1 MTNTVI
7 TPDIIAKEALMQL
20 ENNLVMGKL
29 VHREY
34 KREFVKVGAT
44 VDVRKPVRFSVTDG
58 ATRSNQ
64 DVQEAST
71 PFTIDQRKHVSWKFA
86 TQDLTLSVE
95 QYSERY
101 IKPAMIA
108 LANTVDSSL
117 LNLYKNVSQ
126 YVGTAGTTPS
136 TFANLGA
143 PAVRLDKGAV
153 PSEERVMVLDPSA
166 AFNVADML
174 KGLYNPELVK
184 GAIRGKS
191 MGPIAGLS
199 TYMDQNVKTHTPGTW
214 GTTPLVKGASQGV
227 TYANAAHTY
236 GSTSQ
241 TLLVDGFTVTTGTAK
256 AGDRFTIAGV
266 YAVNPVSKETLSVL
280 QEFVVQADATA
291 DGSGNASLT
300 ISPAIITS
308 GAFQTVSAAPAD
320 NAAITFVS
328 TSYVANMA
336 FHKNAFGLVTVPL
349 ELPDGAAFKARQS
362 DNGFSVRVVKDYDID
377 ADEDIIRLDI
387 LYGVKALYPE
397 LATLLLG

>member
-1 MTNTVI
+1 MANTII

-34 KREFVKVGAT
+34 KKEFVKVGAT
-44 VDVRKPVRFSVTDG
+44 VDVRKPVKFSVTDG
-58 ATRSNQ
+58 ATRSGQ

-71 PFTIDQRKHVSWKFA
+71 PFTIDKRKHVSWSFN

-108 LANTVDSSL
+108 LANQVDSDLLSL
-117 LNLYKNVSQ
+117 HKNVSQ

-153 PSEERVMVLDPSA
+153 PSEERRMVLDPNA

-174 KGLYNPELVK
+174 KSLYNPELVK

-191 MGPIAGLS
+191 MGPIAGLE
-199 TYMDQNVKTHTPGTW
+199 TYMDQNVKTHTVGTW
-214 GTTPLVKGASQGV
+214 GTTPLVAGASQSV
-227 TYANAAHTY
+227 TYAAAAHTY
-236 GSTSQ
+236 GTTSQ
-241 TLLVDGFTVTTGTAK
+241 TLNIDGLTATTGTVK
-256 AGDRFTIAGV
+256 AGDRFTLAGV
-266 YAVNPVSKETLSVL
+266 YAVNPVSKETLSTL

-291 DGSGNASLT
+291 DGTGAATIT

-320 NAAITFVS
+320 NAAITRVS
-328 TSYVANMA
+328 SNFVANLA

-349 ELPDGAAFKARQS
+349 ELPDGAAFKARES
-362 DNGFSVRVVKDYDID
+362 HNGYSVRVVKDYDID
-377 ADEDIIRLDI
+377 ADTDIIRLDI

-397 LATLLLG
+397 LACVLMG

>member
-1 MTNTVI
+1 MANSII

-34 KREFVKVGAT
+34 KKEFVKVGAT
-44 VDVRKPVRFSVTDG
+44 VDVRKPVKFSVTDG

-71 PFTIDQRKHVSWKFA
+71 PFTIDKRKHVSWKFN

-108 LANTVDSSL
+108 LANQVDTDL
-117 LNLYKNVSQ
+117 LGLYKNVSQ
-126 YVGTAGTTPS
+126 YVGTAATTPA
-136 TFANLGA
+136 TFAQLGA

-153 PSEERVMVLDPSA
+153 PTEERRLVLDPNA

-174 KGLYNPELVK
+174 KSLYNPELVK
-184 GAIRGKS
+184 GAIRGRS
-191 MGPIAGLS
+191 MGPIAGLE
-199 TYMDQNVKTHTPGTW
+199 TYMDQNVKTHTVGTW
-214 GTTPLVKGASQGV
+214 GTTPLVAGASQSV

-236 GSTSQ
+236 GTTSQ
-241 TLLVDGFTVTTGTAK
+241 SLNIDGLTATTGTVK
-256 AGDRFTIAGV
+256 AGDRFTIANV
-266 YAVNPVSKETLSVL
+266 YAVNPVSKETLSTL
-280 QEFVVQADATA
+280 QEFVAQADATA
-291 DGSGNASLT
+291 DGTGAATIT

-308 GAFQTVSAAPAD
+308 GPFQTVSAAPAD
-320 NAAITFVS
+320 NAAITRVS
-328 TSYVANMA
+328 SNYVANLA

-349 ELPDGAAFKARQS
+349 ELPDGAAFKARES
-362 DNGFSVRVVKDYDID
+362 HNGYSVRVVKDYDID
-377 ADEDIIRLDI
+377 SDEDIIRLDI

-397 LATLLLG
+397 LACVLMG

>member
-1 MTNTVI
+1 MANTLI
-7 TPDIIAKEALMQL
+7 TPEIIAKEALMQL
-20 ENNLVMGKL
+20 ENNIVMGKL

-34 KREFVKVGAT
+34 KEEFVKVGAT
-44 VDVRKPVRFSVTDG
+44 VDVRKPVKFAVTDG

-71 PFTIDQRKHVSWKFA
+71 PFTIDKRKHVSWNFN
-86 TQDLTLSVE
+86 TQDLTLDIE

-108 LANTVDSSL
+108 LANQVDSDL
-117 LNLYKNVSQ
+117 TALYKRVSQ
-126 YVGTAGTTPS
+126 YVGTAGTTPA
-136 TFANLGA
+136 TFAQLGA

-153 PSEERVMVLDPSA
+153 PSEDRRLVLDPNG

-174 KGLYNPELVK
+174 KSLYNPDLVK

-199 TYMDQNVKTHTPGTW
+199 TYMDQNIKTHTVGTW
-214 GTTPLVKGASQGV
+214 GTTPLVAGGSQSV
-227 TYANAAHTY
+227 TYANATHTY

-241 TLLVDGFTVTTGTAK
+241 SLNIDGLTATTGSVK

-266 YAVNPVSKETLSVL
+266 SAVNPVSKETLSVL
-280 QEFVVQADATA
+280 QEFVAQTDVTA
-291 DGSGNASLT
+291 DGTGAAT
-300 ISPAIITS
+300 IIVSPAIITS

-320 NAAITFVS
+320 NAAITRVAAN
-328 TSYVANMA
+328 YVANLA

-349 ELPDGAAFKARQS
+349 QMPDGAAWKARES
-362 DNGFSVRVVKDYDID
+362 HNGYSVRVVKDYDID
-377 ADEDIIRLDI
+377 NDVDIIRLDI

-397 LATLLLG
+397 LACVLMG

>member
-1 MTNTVI
+1 MSNALI

-44 VDVRKPVRFSVTDG
+44 VDIRKPVKFSVTDG

-71 PFTIDQRKHVSWKFA
+71 PFTVDKRKHVSWNFN
-86 TQDLTLSVE
+86 TNDLTLSVD

-108 LANTVDSSL
+108 LANQVDSDL
-117 LNLYKNVSQ
+117 LALYKNVSQ
-126 YVGTAGTTPS
+126 YTGTAGTTAS
-136 TFANLGA
+136 TFAQLGA

-153 PSEERVMVLDPSA
+153 PSEDRRLVLNPDA

-184 GAIRGKS
+184 GAVRGKS
-191 MGPIAGLS
+191 MGPIAGLD
-199 TYMDQNVKTHTPGTW
+199 TYQDQNVKTHTVGTW
-214 GTTPLVKGASQGV
+214 GTTPLVAGGSQSV
-227 TYANAAHTY
+227 TYANASHTY
-236 GSTSQ
+236 GTTSQ
-241 TLLVDGFTVTTGTAK
+241 SLNIDGLTATTGTVK

-266 YAVNPVSKETLSVL
+266 YAVNPVSKDTLSVL
-280 QEFVVQADATA
+280 QEFVAQADATA
-291 DGSGNASLT
+291 DGTGAAT
-300 ISPAIITS
+300 ITVSPAIITS
-308 GAFQTVSAAPAD
+308 GPFQTVSAAPAD
-320 NAAITFVS
+320 NAAITRVS
-328 TSYVANMA
+328 TNYVANLA

-377 ADEDIIRLDI
+377 NDVDIIRLDI

-397 LATLLLG
+397 LACVLMG

>member
-1 MTNTVI
+1 MANVVI

-20 ENNLVMGKL
+20 ENNCVMGKL

-34 KREFVKVGAT
+34 KKEFVKVGAT
-44 VDVRKPVRFSVTDG
+44 VDVRKPVKFSVTSG

-64 DVQEAST
+64 DVEEAST
-71 PFTIDQRKHVSWKFA
+71 PFTIDKRKHVSWKFA
-86 TQDLTLSVE
+86 TQDLTLSIE

-108 LANTVDSSL
+108 LANQVDSDL
-117 LNLYKNVSQ
+117 LSLYKNVSQ

-153 PSEERVMVLDPSA
+153 PSEERRMVLDPAA
-166 AFNVADML
+166 AFNVSDML
-174 KGLYNPELVK
+174 KSLYNPEMVK

-191 MGPIAGLS
+191 MGPIAGLE
-199 TYMDQNVKTHTPGTW
+199 TYMDQNVKTHTVGTW
-214 GTTPLVKGASQGV
+214 GTTPLVAGASQSV
-227 TYANAAHTY
+227 TYANALHTY

-241 TLLVDGFTVTTGTAK
+241 TLNIDGLTATTGTVK

-266 YAVNPVSKETLSVL
+266 YAVNPVSKDTLSNL

-291 DGSGNASLT
+291 DGTGAATIT

-308 GAFQTVSAAPAD
+308 GPFQTVSAVPAD
-320 NAAITFVS
+320 NAAITRVS
-328 TSYVANMA
+328 SNYVANLA
-336 FHKNAFGLVTVPL
+336 FHKNAFGLVTCPL
-349 ELPDGAAFKARQS
+349 ELPDGAAWKARES
-362 DNGFSVRVVKDYDID
+362 HNGYSVRVVKDYDID
-377 ADEDIIRLDI
+377 NDEDIIRLDI

-397 LATLLLG
+397 LACVLMG